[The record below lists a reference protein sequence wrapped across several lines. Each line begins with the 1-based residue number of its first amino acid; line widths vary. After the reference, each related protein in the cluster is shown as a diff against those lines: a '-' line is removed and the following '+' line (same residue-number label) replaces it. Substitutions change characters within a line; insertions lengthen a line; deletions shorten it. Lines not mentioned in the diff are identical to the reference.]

1 MPYGWLGNMSS
12 EFGSIKY
19 EGETYKTGEHLFQC
33 LRYPKDLELL
43 EKELKDLCIK
53 ELTFYKIP
61 KKFIIKTELPL
72 TALGKVAKK
81 DLYDS

>member
-1 MPYGWLGNMSS
+1 MLLSHPD
-12 EFGSIKY
+12 SIHAAVIGKKEADTQVPIAY
-19 EGETYKTGEHLFQC
+19 IATK
-33 LRYPKDLELL
+33 RKDLELL